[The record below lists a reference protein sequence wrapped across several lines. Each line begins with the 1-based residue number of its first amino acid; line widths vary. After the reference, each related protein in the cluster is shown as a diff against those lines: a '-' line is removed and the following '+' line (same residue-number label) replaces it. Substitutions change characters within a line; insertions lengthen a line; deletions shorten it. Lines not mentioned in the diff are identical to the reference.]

1 MSAISG
7 LVDLISSF
15 IKLITTG
22 VSSIVAFCQNCFTAI
37 QNLFVFIPS
46 WLIAFIILVFTV
58 KIVYLILGR

>member
-1 MSAISG
+1 MSAITG

-22 VSSIVAFCQNCFTAI
+22 VSSIVAFCQYCFTAI

-46 WLIAFIILVFTV
+46 FLVAFIILVFTV